1 MHKALSDI
9 EKQDHSSHIGN
20 AGAALAR
27 TGSMTSVRVHRLVL
41 TDFRNHAA
49 SRMEIGVKAPLV
61 ALTGPNGAGKTNV
74 LEALSLLAPGR
85 GLRRAPFAD
94 MARHDGAGG
103 WAVALQIDGME
114 GPASIGMAWRPAAD
128 GGKGGDVSAASG
140 TVPAN
145 GPTEASREIRIDG
158 RPMRGP
164 AALARHV
171 RVAWLTPAM
180 DRLFTGPASDRRRF
194 FDRMAAALNPDHA
207 TQAALLERLLRQRN
221 RLLESESADPRWL
234 DALEAQLSAAAV
246 AVAAGR
252 LALLAALEAAMKV
265 VKSGDFPFPSAHL
278 RLEGWI
284 EERLL
289 DEPAVAVEDAYR
301 AHLSAMRRRDAAAG
315 RTLDGVHRTDVLAT
329 HAEKGQPARLC
340 STGEQKALL
349 LALVLAHAAAVRDA
363 CGGAPPLLLLDEVA
377 AHLDAER
384 RRRLLAALVRLGSQV
399 WMTGTDAALFAEAGE
414 EVAHFHVEDGRIT
427 PRPDR

>member
-1 MHKALSDI
+1 MHKSLSDI
-9 EKQDHSSHIGN
+9 EKQDRASHIGSAESASAH
-20 AGAALAR
+20 AGAPL
-27 TGSMTSVRVHRLVL
+27 SVRIHRLVL

-49 SRMEIGVKAPLV
+49 SRVGIGAEARLV

-94 MARHDGAGG
+94 MARQGGAGG
-103 WAVALQIDGME
+103 WAVAVRLAGME
-114 GPASIGMAWRPAAD
+114 GEAAIGMAWRPAAD
-128 GGKGGDVSAASG
+128 SGAEREAAADGSAPGSG
-140 TVPAN
+140 A
-145 GPTEASREIRIDG
+145 TEASREIRIDG

-164 AALARHV
+164 GQLAAHL

-180 DRLFTGPASDRRRF
+180 DRLFTGPAGDRRRF
-194 FDRMAAALNPDHA
+194 FDRLAAALNPDHA
-207 TQAALLERLLRQRN
+207 TQAAQLERLLRQRN
-221 RLLESESADPRWL
+221 RLLEAGEADPRWL
-234 DALEAQLSAAAV
+234 DAVEAQLAAAAV

-289 DEPAVAVEDAYR
+289 EMPAVAVEDAYR
-301 AHLSAMRRRDAAAG
+301 DRLAAMRRRDAAAG
-315 RTLDGVHRTDVLAT
+315 RTLEGAHRTDVLVT

-363 CGGAPPLLLLDEVA
+363 CGGAAPLLLLDEVA

-384 RRRLLAALVRLGSQV
+384 RRRLLAALARLGSQV
-399 WMTGTDAALFAEAGE
+399 WMTGTDAALFAGTAE

-427 PRPDR
+427 PRPVP

>member
-1 MHKALSDI
+1 MNPSV
-9 EKQDHSSHIGN
+9 HIF
-20 AGAALAR
+20 
-27 TGSMTSVRVHRLVL
+27 RLVL

-49 SRMEIGVKAPLV
+49 SRMDIETTAHLV

-94 MARHDGAGG
+94 MARQEGSGG
-103 WAVALQIDGME
+103 WAVAVRLAGME
-114 GPASIGMAWRPAAD
+114 GEAAIGMAWRPGANRSPE
-128 GGKGGDVSAASG
+128 GKGTATHG

-145 GPTEASREIRIDG
+145 GTTEAGREIRING
-158 RPMRGP
+158 KGVRGP
-164 AALARHV
+164 RQLATHL

-194 FDRMAAALNPDHA
+194 FDRLAAALNPDHA
-207 TQAALLERLLRQRN
+207 TQAALLERTLRQRN
-221 RLLESESADPRWL
+221 RLLETGDGDPRWL
-234 DALEAQLSAAAV
+234 EAVEARLAASAV

-252 LALLAALEAAMKV
+252 VALLAALEKAMKV

-278 RLEGWI
+278 RLEGWV

-289 DEPAVAVEDAYR
+289 RMPAVAVEDAYR
-301 AHLSAMRRRDAAAG
+301 VHLAAMRRRDATAG
-315 RTLDGVHRTDVLAT
+315 RTLDGVHRTDVLVT
-329 HAEKGQPARLC
+329 HAETAQPARLC

-349 LALVLAHAAAVRDA
+349 LALVLAHAAAVREV
-363 CGGAPPLLLLDEVA
+363 CGGTAPLLLLDEVA

-384 RRRLLAALVRLGSQV
+384 RRALLATLGRLGSQV
-399 WMTGTDAALFAEAGE
+399 WMTGTDAALFAGAGE
-414 EVAHFHVEDGRIT
+414 EVAHFQVADGRIT
-427 PRPDR
+427 PWPAP